1 MSQTLHCV
9 EKKLGVVSIQVD
21 DTGKI
26 GVPGQCILIGEQTVM
41 PRKTKD
47 LKFSRVPFAF
57 KDSTSSGSFRVR
69 VSTLNQGAVFF
80 NRIDG
85 SRPDIAEFIS
95 KALHRTPTVT
105 KGSK

>member
-26 GVPGQCILIGEQTVM
+26 GVPGSSPVV
-41 PRKTKD
+41 
-47 LKFSRVPFAF
+47 LKFSRLPFAF

-69 VSTLNQGAVFF
+69 VSTLNRGAGFF

-85 SRPDIAEFIS
+85 SRQDIAEFIS
-95 KALHRTPTVT
+95 KALHTTPTVT